1 MMGCPRFFHF
11 SHFFALTLAASVVSA
26 EPIDIQASAGTPE
39 ASFDDMR
46 YRLGYDVYLA
56 NKNLP
61 AAWQVAAKA
70 VAAAPTSS

>member
-1 MMGCPRFFHF
+1 MKCCHHLWLLCF
-11 SHFFALTLAASVVSA
+11 SISVAYA

-39 ASFDDMR
+39 ASFDDVR

-61 AAWQVAAKA
+61 AA
-70 VAAAPTSS
+70 